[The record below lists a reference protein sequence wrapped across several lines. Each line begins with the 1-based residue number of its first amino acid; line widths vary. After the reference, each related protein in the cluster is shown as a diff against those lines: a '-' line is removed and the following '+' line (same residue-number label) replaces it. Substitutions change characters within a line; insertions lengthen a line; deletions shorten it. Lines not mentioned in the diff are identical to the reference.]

1 MLPELIQGIRGQ
13 SRLSISQAISLI
25 EDNRDEGAQL
35 LSEIY
40 KDTGNAYRIGI
51 TGPPG
56 AGKSS
61 LTHNLITAYRKNDKR
76 VAVIAVDPTSPFSGG
91 AVLGDRIRMTSHFS
105 DPHVFVRSM
114 ATRGSRGGLASK
126 TQEVGEIFDAAGYD
140 IIIFETVGVG
150 QIELD
155 VIQAT
160 DSVVVVL
167 VPESGDEVQML
178 KAGLMEIGN
187 IFAINKAD
195 RAGSNKLMIT
205 LKNILSTLTLEDSQ
219 WLPQVVTTV
228 ATEGKG
234 IKELINSIDAHKTFT
249 QTKGIQKVKLD
260 NRYKNRVMQII
271 ADDLMDT
278 FWKDNNPSEL
288 QSELE
293 KQPDHRQSPY
303 DLAKKLMLQK

>member
-25 EDNRDEGAQL
+25 ENNSEEGAKL
-35 LSEIY
+35 LSEIFN
-40 KDTGNAYRIGI
+40 DTGNAYRIGI

-61 LTHNLITAYRKNDKR
+61 LTHKLISAFREKDKK

-114 ATRGSRGGLASK
+114 ATRGSQGGLALK

-167 VPESGDEVQML
+167 VPESGDDVQML

-195 RAGSNKLMIT
+195 RPGANKLTIT
-205 LKNILSTLTLEDSQ
+205 LKNFISTFSYEENK
-219 WLPQVVTTV
+219 WLPEVVPTV
-228 ATEGKG
+228 ATEGSG
-234 IKELINSIDAHKTFT
+234 I
-249 QTKGIQKVKLD
+249 V
-260 NRYKNRVMQII
+260 
-271 ADDLMDT
+271 
-278 FWKDNNPSEL
+278 
-288 QSELE
+288 
-293 KQPDHRQSPY
+293 
-303 DLAKKLMLQK
+303 

>member
-1 MLPELIQGIRGQ
+1 MLPELIKGIRGQ

-25 EDNRDEGAQL
+25 ENDSEEGAKL

-40 KDTGNAYRIGI
+40 NNTGNAYRIGI

-61 LTHNLITAYRKNDKR
+61 LTHKLISAFRENNKK

-114 ATRGSRGGLASK
+114 ATRGNQGGLALK
-126 TQEVGEIFDAAGYD
+126 AQEVGEIFDAAGYD

-160 DSVVVVL
+160 DSVIVVL

-195 RAGSNKLMIT
+195 RPGANKLTIT
-205 LKNILSTLTLEDSQ
+205 LNNFLSSLSFEENN
-219 WLPQVVTTV
+219 WLPAVVQTV
-228 ATEGKG
+228 ATEGSG
-234 IKELINSIDAHKTFT
+234 IPDLIENIEKHKSFNLTQGIHKT
-249 QTKGIQKVKLD
+249 KID
-260 NRYKNRVMQII
+260 DRYKKRVKRII
-271 ADDLMDT
+271 TAYLMDN
-278 FWKDNNPSEL
+278 FWTDNISSVLE
-288 QSELE
+288 SELE
-293 KQPDHRQSPY
+293 KKHNQRNSPY
-303 DLAKKLMLQK
+303 DLAKQLLVK

>member
-140 IIIFETVGVG
+140 IIIFE
-150 QIELD
+150 LD

-234 IKELINSIDAHKTFT
+234 IKELINSIDAHRSFT

-260 NRYKNRVMQII
+260 DRYKKRVMQII

>member
-25 EDNRDEGAQL
+25 ENSSEEGAKL
-35 LSEIY
+35 LSEIFN
-40 KDTGNAYRIGI
+40 DTGNAYRIGI

-61 LTHNLITAYRKNDKR
+61 LTHKLISTFREEDKK

-114 ATRGSRGGLASK
+114 ATRGSQGGLALK

-167 VPESGDEVQML
+167 VPESGDDVQML

-195 RAGSNKLMIT
+195 RPGANKLAIT
-205 LKNILSTLTLEDSQ
+205 LKNFLSTLSLEENK
-219 WLPQVVTTV
+219 WLPEVVSTV
-228 ATEGKG
+228 ATEGSG
-234 IKELINSIDAHKTFT
+234 INELIEIIEKHKSFNL
-249 QTKGIQKVKLD
+249 KHGIQKAKID
-260 NRYKNRVMQII
+260 DRYKKRVIRII
-271 ADDLMDT
+271 TDDLMDN
-278 FWKDNNPSEL
+278 FWTDNNCFEL
-288 QSELE
+288 ESELE
-293 KQPDHRQSPY
+293 KKYNQRKSPY
-303 DLAKKLMLQK
+303 GLAKQLLVK

>member
-13 SRLSISQAISLI
+13 NRLSISQSISLI
-25 EDNRDEGAQL
+25 EDNRNEEVAL

-40 KDTGNAYRIGI
+40 KFTGNAYRIGI

-61 LTHNLITAYRKNDKR
+61 LTHNLISVFRKDGKK
-76 VAVIAVDPTSPFSGG
+76 VAVIAVDPSSPFSGG
-91 AVLGDRIRMTSHFS
+91 AVLGDRIRMTSHYS
-105 DPHVFVRSM
+105 DPNVFVRSM
-114 ATRGSRGGLASK
+114 ATRGSQGGLAEK
-126 TQEVGEIFDAAGYD
+126 TQEVGEVFDAAGFD
-140 IIIFETVGVG
+140 VIIYETVGVG

-155 VIQAT
+155 VIKAT

-195 RAGSNKLMIT
+195 RSGSNKLMIT
-205 LKNILSTLTLEDSQ
+205 LKNILSTITIEKNQ
-219 WLPQVVTTV
+219 WLPQVVSTV

-234 IKELINSIDAHKTFT
+234 IDKLISSVHSHKKYIES
-249 QTKGIQKVKLD
+249 QGIQKKKRD
-260 NRYKNRVMQII
+260 ERYKRRVTKII
-271 ADDLMDT
+271 TDDLLDE
-278 FWKDNNPSEL
+278 FWKDKIHSEL
-288 QSELE
+288 RSELE
-293 KQPDHRQSPY
+293 KKYNLRQSPY
-303 DLAKKLMLQK
+303 DLAKKLMLEK

>member
-25 EDNRDEGAQL
+25 ENNSEEGAKL
-35 LSEIY
+35 LSEIFN
-40 KDTGNAYRIGI
+40 DTGNAYRIGI

-61 LTHNLITAYRKNDKR
+61 LTHKLISTFREKDKK

-114 ATRGSRGGLASK
+114 ATRGSQGGLALK

-167 VPESGDEVQML
+167 VPESGDDVQML

-195 RAGSNKLMIT
+195 RPGANKLTIT
-205 LKNILSTLTLEDSQ
+205 LKNFLSTLSIEENK
-219 WLPQVVTTV
+219 WLPEVVPTV
-228 ATEGKG
+228 ATEGSG
-234 IKELINSIDAHKTFT
+234 IVELIEFIEKHKSFNLTH
-249 QTKGIQKVKLD
+249 GIQKAKID
-260 NRYKNRVMQII
+260 DRYKKRVIRII
-271 ADDLMDT
+271 ADDLMDN
-278 FWKDNNPSEL
+278 FWTDNSR
-288 QSELE
+288 SELE
-293 KQPDHRQSPY
+293 CELEKKHNQRKSPY
-303 DLAKKLMLQK
+303 DLAKQLLVK

>member
-228 ATEGKG
+228 ATEGRG

>member
-1 MLPELIQGIRGQ
+1 VLPELIQGIRGQ

-25 EDNRDEGAQL
+25 ENSSEEGAKL
-35 LSEIY
+35 LSEIFN
-40 KDTGNAYRIGI
+40 DTGNAYRIGI

-61 LTHNLITAYRKNDKR
+61 LTHRLISAFREKDKK

-114 ATRGSRGGLASK
+114 ATRGSQGGLALK

-167 VPESGDEVQML
+167 VPESGDDVQML

-195 RAGSNKLMIT
+195 RPGANKLAIT
-205 LKNILSTLTLEDSQ
+205 LKNFLSTLSLEENK
-219 WLPQVVTTV
+219 WLPEVVSTV
-228 ATEGKG
+228 ATEGSG
-234 IKELINSIDAHKTFT
+234 INELIEIIEKHKSFNL
-249 QTKGIQKVKLD
+249 KHGIQKAKID
-260 NRYKNRVMQII
+260 DRYKKRVIRII
-271 ADDLMDT
+271 TDDLMDN
-278 FWKDNNPSEL
+278 FWTDNNCFEL
-288 QSELE
+288 ESELE
-293 KQPDHRQSPY
+293 KKYNQRKSPY
-303 DLAKKLMLQK
+303 GLAKQLLVK